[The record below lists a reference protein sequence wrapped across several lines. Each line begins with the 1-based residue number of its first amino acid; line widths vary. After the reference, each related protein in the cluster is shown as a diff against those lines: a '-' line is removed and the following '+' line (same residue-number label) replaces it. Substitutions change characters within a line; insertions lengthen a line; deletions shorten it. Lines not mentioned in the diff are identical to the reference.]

1 MQYKKFIPL
10 AFALSSCSPV
20 PCQINDNFSD
30 GDFNMNPTW
39 SGSTDIF
46 VVNANQEL
54 QVFNTTGGQSYLST
68 QTSNPSID
76 NKEWR
81 FTVKQTFSGSDNNH
95 SRIYLVANGPDL
107 SFGNATSGS
116 NTTGYFLKL
125 GEAGSTDAIK
135 FFRDDG
141 PLGIVEMAA
150 GTAGL
155 VASSFNINIQVIRD
169 NVGNWSVNVDP
180 SGGTNFISEFSIFDN
195 TFNQT
200 NFFGLSCIYTSS
212 NATKFYFD
220 NIYFGNEIPPA
231 VINTPN
237 VRSVVINE
245 IYADP
250 TPSNGMPDAEFIEL
264 YNADSLPYELS
275 GWKLVNT
282 TSEKTIPPFLLNP
295 NEYVIICDANNTS
308 LFPNSIGISA
318 LTALTNA
325 GDSLTLLDFNNNV
338 IDIVSYTDEWY
349 NSTEKS
355 DGGWSLEQMNPY
367 KICSGKFNWSAS
379 NNSVGGTPGIQ
390 NSIYNNSPDNE
401 GPQLLSWNLNQA
413 NEVTLLF
420 SESIDITL
428 SSNFICTNTQ
438 ISNVQ
443 LSESNTVVVITF
455 NANIQP
461 ETFYTLTQS
470 ALSDCE
476 GNISNFFLEIY
487 QGKIPE
493 FGDLIFTEILADP
506 DPVVQGIPSEFI
518 EVFNK
523 SSHTLEL
530 HGLAINSCVFEGSQ
544 LLLPN
549 EYLILGDITESLS
562 FLSTSNKLLIPSF
575 PTLTNSGMLLKLS
588 MNGMHLDS
596 IRYSI
601 DWFDNSF
608 KADGGWSIE
617 LVNPY
622 LPCSTS
628 NNWKACENEI
638 GNSPGYQNSVYSLMP
653 DVSKPELLYLTL
665 EDSSLALHFNEP
677 VTLYGNLFQEENLV
691 GNFLSN
697 NPSTQINLIASVLLE
712 SSIFNFTLEGISDCS
727 GNSTSIS
734 FEWGYPENAS
744 LENLV
749 INEILFNPYV
759 GGFDFVELRNT
770 TTKAICIKNLSIAN
784 GYLNTGAD
792 NEMGTTE
799 GRIILPNEFIVFTE
813 NAKNLEELYPSIQTK
828 NIIQLSVLPSF
839 NNSDGTC
846 IIYSSENEIIDELN
860 YSESMHFQLLNSF
873 EGVSL
878 ERLSDAMPTDQ
889 QSNWHSASEASGF
902 ATPGI
907 ANSQSIS
914 IENMSGVF
922 ELSTSIFSP
931 DNDGMDDVIQFHFS
945 EMKSGCVG
953 NLTIYNERGIRVKRL
968 IRNEYLGPK
977 GIAIWDGLSDNGEAL
992 AIGIYIATFEAFN
1005 EDGIQ
1010 VNYKRDFILARK
1022 L

>member
-1 MQYKKFIPL
+1 MHYKKLLSL
-10 AFALSSCSPV
+10 AFALSSCSLL

-30 GDFNMNPTW
+30 GNFNMNPTW
-39 SGSTDIF
+39 SGSTDVF

-54 QVFNTTGGQSYLST
+54 QLFNTTGGQSYLSAQPT
-68 QTSNPSID
+68 NSTID

-81 FTVKQTFSGSDNNH
+81 IKVKQTFAGSENNN
-95 SRIYLVANGPDL
+95 SRIYLVANESNL
-107 SFGNATSGS
+107 SFVNSTSGS

-125 GEAGSTDAIK
+125 GEGGSNDAIK

-141 PLGIVEMAA
+141 PLGIVELAA
-150 GTAGL
+150 GTLGL
-155 VASSFNINIQVIRD
+155 VASSFNINIQVLRD
-169 NVGNWSVNVDP
+169 NVGNWSANIDP

-195 TFNQT
+195 TYNQT

-220 NIYFGNEIPPA
+220 NIYFGNEIPPV

-245 IYADP
+245 LYVDP
-250 TPSNGMPDAEFIEL
+250 TPSNGLPDAEYIEL
-264 YNADSLPYELS
+264 FNADTIPFELS
-275 GWKLVNT
+275 GWKLVNST
-282 TSEKTIPPFLLNP
+282 TEKILSSYLLNP

-318 LTALTNA
+318 LTALTNS
-325 GDSLTLLDFNNNV
+325 GDSLTLTDFSNNV
-338 IDIVSYTDEWY
+338 IDVVSYSDEWY
-349 NSTEKS
+349 NSSEKS
-355 DGGWSLEQMNPY
+355 DGGWSLEQINPF
-367 KICSGKFNWSAS
+367 KICSGKFNWTAS
-379 NNSVGGTPGIQ
+379 SNTQGGTPGFQ
-390 NSIYNNSPDNE
+390 NSIFNNSPDTQ
-401 GPQLLSWNLNQA
+401 GPQLLNWNLNQA
-413 NEVTLLF
+413 NLVTLIF
-420 SESIDITL
+420 NESLEPTL
-428 SSNFICTNTQ
+428 TGNFICSNAV
-438 ISNVQ
+438 ISNVSF
-443 LSESNTVVVITF
+443 SEGNTIAIITF
-455 NANIQP
+455 NSNFQP
-461 ETFYTLTQS
+461 ETFYTLSQS
-470 ALSDCE
+470 TLSDCE
-476 GNISNFFLEIY
+476 GNISSISIEIY
-487 QGKIPE
+487 QGKTPE

-530 HGLAINSCVFEGSQ
+530 HGLSINSCVFEGSH

-549 EYLILGDITESLS
+549 EYLVLGDVTESLS
-562 FLSTSNKLLIPSF
+562 FLSVSNKLLTPSF

-588 MNGMHLDS
+588 MNGTHLDS
-596 IRYSI
+596 IHYDI
-601 DWFDNSF
+601 NWFNNSF
-608 KADGGWSIE
+608 KANGGWSLE
-617 LVNPY
+617 LVNPN
-622 LPCSTS
+622 LPCSTY
-628 NNWKACENEI
+628 NNWKPCENEI
-638 GNSPGYQNSVYSLMP
+638 GNSPGYENSVYSLMP
-653 DVSKPELLYLTL
+653 DVSKPELLYLTV

-677 VTLYGNLFQEENLV
+677 VTLNGNLFQEENLI

-697 NPSTQINLIASVLLE
+697 NPSTQINLVASVLLD
-712 SSIFNFTLEGISDCS
+712 SSIFNYTLEGVSDCS
-727 GNSTSIS
+727 GNSTYIS
-734 FEWGYPENAS
+734 FDWGYPVDAS
-744 LENLV
+744 AENLV
-749 INEILFNPYV
+749 INEILFNPFV
-759 GGFDFVELRNT
+759 SGSDFVELLNT
-770 TTKAICIKNLSIAN
+770 TSRAVCIRNLSIAN

-813 NAKNLEELYPSIQTK
+813 DEKNLEDLYPSIQTK

-846 IIYSSENEIIDELN
+846 IIYSNQNEIIDEMN

-878 ERLSDAMPTDQ
+878 ERLSSELPSAQ
-889 QSNWHSASEASGF
+889 ESNWHSASESSGF
-902 ATPGI
+902 ATPG
-907 ANSQSIS
+907 AENSQSIS
-914 IENMSGVF
+914 IENMNGVF

-968 IRNEYLGPK
+968 IRNEYLGPE
-977 GIAIWDGLSDNGEAL
+977 GNAIWDGISDNGEAL

>member
-1 MQYKKFIPL
+1 M
-10 AFALSSCSPV
+10 AFALYSCSPV
-20 PCQINDNFSD
+20 PAQINDNFND
-30 GDFNMNPTW
+30 GNFNTNPTW
-39 SGSTDIF
+39 IGSTDVF
-46 VVNANQEL
+46 VVNTSQQL
-54 QVFNTTGGQSYLST
+54 QLFNTTGGQSYLSAET
-68 QTSNPSID
+68 TNSSTD

-95 SRIYLVANGPDL
+95 SRIYLVANGSDL
-107 SFGNATSGS
+107 SFSNVTSGS
-116 NTTGYFLKL
+116 NSTGYFLKL

-141 PLGIVEMAA
+141 PLGIVELAA

-155 VASSFNINIQVIRD
+155 VASSFNLNIQVLRD
-169 NVGNWSVNVDP
+169 NVGNWSVNADP

-195 TFNQT
+195 TYNQT
-200 NFFGLSCIYTSS
+200 NYIGVSCIYTSS

-220 NIYFGNEIPPA
+220 NIYFGNPIIPA
-231 VINTPN
+231 VPNTPN

-245 IYADP
+245 LYADP
-250 TPSNGMPDAEFIEL
+250 TPSNGMPDAEYIEL
-264 YNADSLPYELS
+264 FNADSLSYELS
-275 GWKLVNT
+275 GWKLVNST
-282 TSEKTIPPFLLNP
+282 TAKTLPSFMLNP
-295 NEYVIICDANNTS
+295 NEYVIICDANSTS
-308 LFPNSIGISA
+308 LFPNSIGISS
-318 LTALTNA
+318 LTALTNS
-325 GDSLTLLDFNNNV
+325 GDSLTLLDFNNIV
-338 IDIVSYTDEWY
+338 VDMVSYSDEWY
-349 NSTEKS
+349 NSSEKS
-355 DGGWSLEQMNPY
+355 DGGWSLEQINPY

-379 NNSVGGTPGIQ
+379 NNSVGGTPGTQ
-390 NSIYNNSPDNE
+390 NNIFNNSPDTQ
-401 GPQLLSWNLNQA
+401 GPQLISWNVNLANQ
-413 NEVTLLF
+413 VTLVF
-420 SESIDITL
+420 NESIDNTL

-443 LSESNTVVVITF
+443 FSESNTVVVITF
-455 NANIQP
+455 NANLQP
-461 ETFYTLTQS
+461 ETFYTLALS
-470 ALSDCE
+470 ALSDCD
-476 GNISNFFLEIY
+476 GNISNFSIEIY
-487 QGKIPE
+487 QGKTPE

-518 EVFNK
+518 EVVNK

-530 HGLAINSCVFEGSQ
+530 HGLSINSCVFEGSK

-575 PTLTNSGMLLKLS
+575 PTLTNSGMLLNLS

-601 DWFDNSF
+601 DWFNNSF
-608 KADGGWSIE
+608 KANGGWSLE
-617 LVNPY
+617 LVNPN
-622 LPCSTS
+622 LPCSPS
-628 NNWKACENEI
+628 NNWKPCENEI
-638 GNSPGYQNSVYSLMP
+638 GNSPGYQNSAYSLMP

-677 VTLYGNLFQEENLV
+677 ITLNGNLFQEENLV

-697 NPSTQINLIASVLLE
+697 NPSTQINLVASVLLN
-712 SSIFNFTLEGISDCS
+712 SSIFNYTLEGVSDCS
-727 GNSTSIS
+727 GNSTFIS

-770 TTKAICIKNLSIAN
+770 TANAVCIQNLSIAN
-784 GYLNTGAD
+784 GYLNTSAD
-792 NEMGTTE
+792 IKIGTTE

-813 NAKNLEELYPSIQTK
+813 DEIDLEEIYPSIQTK

-846 IIYSSENEIIDELN
+846 IVYSNQNEIIDELN

-878 ERLSDAMPTDQ
+878 ERLSDAMPTSQ

-902 ATPGI
+902 ATPGV

-977 GIAIWDGLSDNGEAL
+977 GIAIWDGFSDNGEAL

-1005 EDGIQ
+1005 EDGVQ

>member
-1 MQYKKFIPL
+1 MHYKKFIPL

-30 GDFNMNPTW
+30 GNFNMNPTW
-39 SGSTDIF
+39 AGSTDVF
-46 VVNANQEL
+46 VVNASQEL
-54 QVFNTTGGQSYLST
+54 QLFNTSGGQSYLSA
-68 QTSNPSID
+68 QTNNASID

-81 FTVKQTFSGSDNNH
+81 LTVKQTFSGSDNNH
-95 SRIYLVANGPDL
+95 SRIYVVANSPDL
-107 SFGNATSGS
+107 SYSNATSGS
-116 NTTGYFLKL
+116 NSTGYFLKL
-125 GEAGSTDAIK
+125 GEGGSTDAIR

-141 PLGIVEMAA
+141 PLGIVELAA
-150 GTAGL
+150 GTSGL
-155 VASSFNINIQVIRD
+155 VSSSFNINIQIIRD
-169 NVGNWSVNVDP
+169 NLGNWSIHADP
-180 SGGTNFISEFSIFDN
+180 TGGTNFISEFSLFDN
-195 TFNQT
+195 TYNQT
-200 NFFGLSCIYTSS
+200 NFLGLSCIYTSS

-220 NIYFGNEIPPA
+220 NIYFGNEIPPT

-245 IYADP
+245 VYADP
-250 TPSNGMPDAEFIEL
+250 TPSEGMPDAEYIEL

-275 GWKLVNT
+275 GWKLVNST
-282 TSEKTIPPFLLNP
+282 TEKTIPPFLLNP
-295 NEYVIICDANNTS
+295 NEYVIICDANSTY

-318 LTALTNA
+318 LTALTNSL
-325 GDSLTLLDFNNNV
+325 DSLTLIDLSNNV
-338 IDIVSYTDEWY
+338 IDLVSYSDQWY
-349 NSTEKS
+349 NSAEKS

-379 NNSVGGTPGIQ
+379 NNSIGGTPGIQ
-390 NSIYNNSPDNE
+390 NSIFNNSPDTQ
-401 GPQLLSWNLNQA
+401 GPQLISWNINQA
-413 NEVTLLF
+413 NQVTLVF
-420 SESIDITL
+420 NESIDTTL

-438 ISNVQ
+438 ISNVH

-455 NANIQP
+455 NANLQP
-461 ETFYTLTQS
+461 ETFYTITQS

-476 GNISNFFLEIY
+476 GNVSNFSLEIY
-487 QGKIPE
+487 QGKTPE

-518 EVFNK
+518 EVYNK

-530 HGLAINSCVFEGSQ
+530 HGLSINSCVFEGNQ

-549 EYLILGDITESLS
+549 EYLILGDITQSLS

-596 IRYSI
+596 IGYSV
-601 DWFDNSF
+601 DWFNNSF
-608 KADGGWSIE
+608 KANGGWSLE
-617 LVNPY
+617 LVNPN

-628 NNWKACENEI
+628 NNWLPCENEI
-638 GNSPGYQNSVYSLMP
+638 GNSPGYENSIYSLMS

-677 VTLYGNLFQEENLV
+677 VTLNGNLFQEENLI
-691 GNFLSN
+691 GNFIFENASNEIFLSGN
-697 NPSTQINLIASVLLE
+697 ELLDSMVL
-712 SSIFNFTLEGISDCS
+712 NYTLEGISDCS
-727 GNSTSIS
+727 GNTTFIS

-759 GGFDFVELRNT
+759 GGFDFVEVLNT
-770 TTKAICIKNLSIAN
+770 STNAVCIQNLSIAN
-784 GYLNTGAD
+784 GYLNTGSESETA
-792 NEMGTTE
+792 TLE
-799 GRIILPNEFIVFTE
+799 GRIILPNEFIVFSE
-813 NAKNLEELYPSIQTK
+813 DGHELESFYPSVQPE
-828 NIIQLSVLPSF
+828 NIIRVHTVPSF
-839 NNSDGTC
+839 NNASGTC
-846 IIYSSENEIIDELN
+846 VIYSYQNEIIDELN
-860 YSESMHFQLLNSF
+860 YDESMHFQLLNSF

-878 ERLSDAMPTDQ
+878 ERLSPALPTSQ
-889 QSNWHSASEASGF
+889 VSNWHSASESSGF
-902 ATPGI
+902 ATPG
-907 ANSQSIS
+907 AENSQSLS

-931 DNDGMDDVIQFHFS
+931 DNDGIDDVIQFHFS

-953 NLTIYNERGIRVKRL
+953 NLTIYNERGVRVKRL
-968 IRNEYLGPK
+968 IRNEYLGPE
-977 GIAIWDGLSDNGEAL
+977 GIAIWDGLSDNDEAL

>member
-1 MQYKKFIPL
+1 MHYKKFLPI
-10 AFALSSCSPV
+10 AFALYSCSPV
-20 PCQINDNFSD
+20 PAQINDNFND
-30 GDFNMNPTW
+30 GNFNTNPTW
-39 SGSTDIF
+39 IGSTDVF
-46 VVNANQEL
+46 VVNTSQQL
-54 QVFNTTGGQSYLST
+54 QLFNTLGGQSYLSAET
-68 QTSNPSID
+68 TNSSID

-81 FTVKQTFSGSDNNH
+81 LTVKQTFSGSDNNH
-95 SRIYLVANGPDL
+95 SRIYLVANGSDL
-107 SFGNATSGS
+107 SFASATSGS
-116 NTTGYFLKL
+116 NSSGYFLKL

-141 PLGIVEMAA
+141 PLGIVELAA

-155 VASSFNINIQVIRD
+155 VASSFNLNIQVLRD
-169 NVGNWSVNVDP
+169 NIGSWSVQVDP
-180 SGGTNFISEFSIFDN
+180 TGGTNFTSEFSIFDN
-195 TFNQT
+195 TYNQT
-200 NFFGLSCIYTSS
+200 SFVGVSCIYTSS

-220 NIYFGNEIPPA
+220 NIYFGNEIPPT
-231 VINTPN
+231 VVNTPN

-245 IYADP
+245 LYADP
-250 TPSNGMPDAEFIEL
+250 TPSNGLPDAEYIEL
-264 YNADSLPYELS
+264 FNTDSIPFELS
-275 GWKLVNT
+275 GWKLVNST
-282 TSEKTIPPFLLNP
+282 TEKTLPSYLLNP
-295 NEYVIICDANNTS
+295 NEYVILCDANNTS
-308 LFPNSIGISA
+308 WFPNSIGIVS
-318 LTALTNA
+318 LTALTNSA
-325 GDSLTLLDFNNNV
+325 DSLTLLDLNNNT
-338 IDIVSYTDEWY
+338 IDIVSYRDDWY
-349 NSTEKS
+349 NSSEKS
-355 DGGWSLEQMNPY
+355 DGGWSLEQINPF

-379 NNSVGGTPGIQ
+379 SHTQGGTPGIQ
-390 NSIYNNSPDNE
+390 NSIFNNSPDTE
-401 GPQLLSWNLNQA
+401 GPLLLSWDLNQS
-413 NEVTLLF
+413 NQVTLTF
-420 SESIDITL
+420 NESIDNTI

-443 LSESNTVVVITF
+443 FSESNTVVVITF
-455 NANIQP
+455 NANLQP

-470 ALSDCE
+470 GLSDCE
-476 GNISNFFLEIY
+476 GNISNFSIEIY
-487 QGKIPE
+487 QGKTPE
-493 FGDLIFTEILADP
+493 FGDLVFTEILADP

-518 EVFNK
+518 EVYNK

-530 HGLAINSCVFEGSQ
+530 NGLSINSCVFEGSH

-549 EYLILGDITESLS
+549 EYLVLGDVTESLS
-562 FLSTSNKLLIPSF
+562 FLSVSNKLLIPSF

-601 DWFDNSF
+601 DWFNNSF
-608 KADGGWSIE
+608 KANGGWSLE
-617 LVNPY
+617 LANPN

-638 GNSPGYQNSVYSLMP
+638 GNSPGYENSVYSLMP
-653 DVSKPELLYLTL
+653 DVSMPELLYLTL

-677 VTLYGNLFQEENLV
+677 VTQNGNLFQEENLV
-691 GNFLSN
+691 GNFITE
-697 NPSTQINLIASVLLE
+697 NPSTFIILNASEVLNTEVL
-712 SSIFNFTLEGISDCS
+712 NYTLEGISDCS

-744 LENLV
+744 PLNLV

-770 TTKAICIKNLSIAN
+770 TTKTICIKNLSIAN
-784 GYLNTGAD
+784 GYLNTGA
-792 NEMGTTE
+792 NIEIVTTE
-799 GRIILPNEFIVFTE
+799 GRIILPNEYIVFTE
-813 NAKNLEELYPSIQTK
+813 DEKNTEELYPSIQNK
-828 NIIQLSVLPSF
+828 NIIRVNALPTF

-846 IIYSSENEIIDELN
+846 IIYSNQNEIIDEMN

-878 ERLSDAMPTDQ
+878 ERLSSELPSAQ
-889 QSNWHSASEASGF
+889 ESNWHSASESSGF
-902 ATPGI
+902 ATPG
-907 ANSQSIS
+907 AENSQSIS
-914 IENMSGVF
+914 IENMNGVF

-968 IRNEYLGPK
+968 IRNEYLGPE
-977 GIAIWDGLSDNGEAL
+977 GNVIWDGISDNGEAL

>member
-1 MQYKKFIPL
+1 MHYKKIIPL
-10 AFALSSCSPV
+10 AFALSSCSPI

-30 GDFNMNPTW
+30 GNFNMNPTW
-39 SGSTDIF
+39 GGSTDVF
-46 VVNANQEL
+46 VVNTSQEL
-54 QVFNTTGGQSYLST
+54 QLFNTIGGQSYLSS
-68 QTSNPSID
+68 QTTNSTID

-81 FTVKQTFSGSDNNH
+81 ISVKQTFSGSDNNH
-95 SRIYLVANGPDL
+95 SRVYLVANSPDL
-107 SFGNATSGS
+107 SYANATSGS
-116 NTTGYFLKL
+116 NSTGYFLKL
-125 GEAGSTDAIK
+125 GEGGSTDAIR

-141 PLGIVEMAA
+141 PLGIVEMAG

-155 VASSFNINIQVIRD
+155 VASSFNINIQVLRD
-169 NVGNWSVNVDP
+169 NEGNWSVNADA

-195 TFNQT
+195 TYNQT

-250 TPSNGMPDAEFIEL
+250 TPSNGMPDAEYVEL

-275 GWKLVNT
+275 GWKLVNS

-318 LTALTNA
+318 LTALTNSL
-325 GDSLTLLDFNNNV
+325 DSLTLIDFNNNV
-338 IDIVSYTDEWY
+338 VDMVSYSDDWY
-349 NSTEKS
+349 NSSETS
-355 DGGWSLEQMNPY
+355 DGGWSIEQINPF
-367 KICSGKFNWSAS
+367 KICSGKLNWSAS
-379 NNSVGGTPGIQ
+379 NNTLGGTPGIQ
-390 NSIYNNSPDNE
+390 NSLFNNSPDTQ

-413 NEVTLLF
+413 NQVTLLF
-420 SESIDITL
+420 SESIDHTL
-428 SSNFICTNTQ
+428 SSNFLCDNDPISSVEYTEVNT
-438 ISNVQ
+438 
-443 LSESNTVVVITF
+443 TVVVTF
-455 NANIQP
+455 TSNLQP

-487 QGKIPE
+487 QGKTPE

-506 DPVVQGIPSEFI
+506 DPVIQGIPSEFI
-518 EVFNK
+518 EIYNN

-530 HGLAINSCVFEGSQ
+530 HGLSINSCVFQGSQ

-549 EYLILGDITESLS
+549 EYLVLGDVTESLS
-562 FLSTSNKLLIPSF
+562 FLSVSNKLLIPSF

-588 MNGMHLDS
+588 MSGMHLDS
-596 IRYSI
+596 ISYSI
-601 DWFDNSF
+601 DWFNNSF
-608 KADGGWSIE
+608 KANGGWSLE
-617 LVNPY
+617 LVNPNI
-622 LPCSTS
+622 PCNSS
-628 NNWKACENEI
+628 NNWLPCENEI
-638 GNSPGYQNSVYSLMP
+638 GNSPGYENSVYSLMP

-677 VTLYGNLFQEENLV
+677 VTPNGDLFQDEILIGNVIIENASNTIVL
-691 GNFLSN
+691 NTIELLS
-697 NPSTQINLIASVLLE
+697 SSVK
-712 SSIFNFTLEGISDCS
+712 NYTLEGVSDCS
-727 GNSTSIS
+727 GNSTSIY
-734 FEWGYPENAS
+734 FEWGFPVAATTG
-744 LENLV
+744 NLI
-749 INEILFNPYV
+749 INEILFNPFTN
-759 GGFDFVELRNT
+759 GFDFVELYNT
-770 TTKAICIKNLSIAN
+770 STECVLVKNISFAN
-784 GYLNTGAD
+784 ELVSSGGQM
-792 NEMGTTE
+792 EEVTTE
-799 GRIILPNEFIVFTE
+799 GRIILPHHHLAFTE
-813 NAKNLEELYPSIQTK
+813 DVTNSIELYSSLQPK
-828 NIIQLSVLPSF
+828 NILQVNDLPSF
-839 NNSDGTC
+839 NDADGRC
-846 IIYSSENEIIDELN
+846 FLYSNQNEIIDELN

-878 ERLSDAMPTDQ
+878 ERLSSDLPTAQ
-889 QSNWHSASEASGF
+889 VSNWHSASESSGF
-902 ATPGI
+902 ATPG
-907 ANSQSIS
+907 AENSQSLF
-914 IENMSGVF
+914 IENMTGVF
-922 ELSTSIFSP
+922 KLSPSIFSP
-931 DNDGMDDVIQFHFS
+931 DNDGIDDVIQFHFS

-953 NLTIYNERGIRVKRL
+953 SLTIYNERGIRVKRL
-968 IRNEYLGPK
+968 VRNEYLGPE

>member
-1 MQYKKFIPL
+1 MNYKKFLPM
-10 AFALSSCSPV
+10 AFALYSCSPV
-20 PCQINDNFSD
+20 PAQINDNFSD
-30 GDFNMNPTW
+30 GNFNMNPTW
-39 SGSTDIF
+39 IGSTDVF
-46 VVNANQEL
+46 VVNTSQQL
-54 QVFNTTGGQSYLST
+54 QLFNTTGGQSYLST
-68 QTSNPSID
+68 ETTNSSID

-81 FTVKQTFSGSDNNH
+81 LTVKQTFSGSDNNH
-95 SRIYLVANGPDL
+95 SRIYLVANGSDL
-107 SFGNATSGS
+107 SFASATSGS
-116 NTTGYFLKL
+116 NSSGYFLKL

-135 FFRDDG
+135 FFRDEG
-141 PLGIVEMAA
+141 ALGIVELAA

-155 VASSFNINIQVIRD
+155 VASSFNINLQVLRD
-169 NVGNWSVNVDP
+169 NAGNWSVAVDP

-195 TFNQT
+195 TYNQT
-200 NFFGLSCIYTSS
+200 NFLGLSCIYTSS

-220 NIYFGNEIPPA
+220 NIYFGNEIPPE

-245 IYADP
+245 LYADP
-250 TPSNGMPDAEFIEL
+250 TPSNGLPDAEYIEL
-264 YNADSLPYELS
+264 FNTDSVPYELS
-275 GWKLVNT
+275 GWKLVNS
-282 TSEKTIPPFLLNP
+282 TSEKTIPSFLLNP
-295 NEYVIICDANNTS
+295 NENVIICDANYTS

-338 IDIVSYTDEWY
+338 VDIVSYTDEWY
-349 NSTEKS
+349 NSSEKS
-355 DGGWSLEQMNPY
+355 DGGWSLEQINPF

-379 NNSVGGTPGIQ
+379 SHTQGGTPGFQ
-390 NSIYNNSPDNE
+390 NSIFNNSPDIQ

-413 NEVTLLF
+413 NQVTLIF
-420 SESIDITL
+420 NESLEPTL
-428 SSNFICTNTQ
+428 TGNFICSNAV
-438 ISNVQ
+438 ISNVSF
-443 LSESNTVVVITF
+443 SEGNTIAIITF
-455 NANIQP
+455 NSNFQP
-461 ETFYTLTQS
+461 ETFYTLSQS
-470 ALSDCE
+470 TLSDCN
-476 GNISNFFLEIY
+476 GNISNFVLEIY
-487 QGKIPE
+487 QGKTPE
-493 FGDLIFTEILADP
+493 FGDLIFSEILADP

-518 EVFNK
+518 EIFNK

-530 HGLAINSCVFEGSQ
+530 KGLCINSCVFEGNY

-549 EYLILGDITESLS
+549 EYLVLGDVTESLS
-562 FLSTSNKLLIPSF
+562 FLSVSNKLLIPSF

-601 DWFDNSF
+601 DWFKNSF
-608 KADGGWSIE
+608 KANGGWSLE
-617 LVNPY
+617 LVNPN

-628 NNWKACENEI
+628 INWLACESDI
-638 GNSPGYQNSVYSLMP
+638 GNTPAFQNSVYSLSP
-653 DVSKPELLYLTL
+653 DTSAPELLYLTL
-665 EDSSLALHFNEP
+665 ENSSVALHFNEL
-677 VTLYGNLFQEENLV
+677 VTLNGNLFQEENLV
-691 GNFLSN
+691 SNFIFETALNEIFLSGN
-697 NPSTQINLIASVLLE
+697 ELLDSTV
-712 SSIFNFTLEGISDCS
+712 FNYTLEGISDCS
-727 GNSTSIS
+727 GNSTSI
-734 FEWGYPENAS
+734 FFKWGYPEDAS
-744 LENLV
+744 PLNLV

-770 TTKAICIKNLSIAN
+770 TTKAICIKNLSVAN
-784 GYLNTGAD
+784 GYLNTGA
-792 NEMGTTE
+792 NIEIVTTE

-813 NAKNLEELYPSIQTK
+813 DEKNIEEMYPSIQTK
-828 NIIQLSVLPSF
+828 NIIRVDALPSF

-846 IIYSSENEIIDELN
+846 IIYSNQNEIIDELN
-860 YSESMHFQLLNSF
+860 YSESMHFQLLSSF

-878 ERLSDAMPTDQ
+878 ERLSSELPTAQ
-889 QSNWHSASEASGF
+889 ESNWHSASESSGF
-902 ATPGI
+902 ATPG
-907 ANSQSIS
+907 AENSQSLL
-914 IENMSGVF
+914 IENMSGAF

-968 IRNEYLGPK
+968 MRNEYLGPE
-977 GIAIWDGLSDNGEAL
+977 GIAIWDGISDNGEAL

>member
-1 MQYKKFIPL
+1 MHYKKFIPL

-30 GDFNMNPTW
+30 GNFNMNPTW
-39 SGSTDIF
+39 AGSTDVF
-46 VVNANQEL
+46 VVNASQEL
-54 QVFNTTGGQSYLST
+54 QLFNTSGGQSYLSA
-68 QTSNPSID
+68 QTNNASID

-81 FTVKQTFSGSDNNH
+81 LTVKQTFSGSDNNH
-95 SRIYLVANGPDL
+95 SRIYVVANSPDL
-107 SFGNATSGS
+107 SYSNATSGS
-116 NTTGYFLKL
+116 NSTGYFLKL
-125 GEAGSTDAIK
+125 GEGGSTDAIR

-141 PLGIVEMAA
+141 PLGIVELAA
-150 GTAGL
+150 GTSGL
-155 VASSFNINIQVIRD
+155 VSSSFNINIQIIRD
-169 NVGNWSVNVDP
+169 NLGNWSIHADP
-180 SGGTNFISEFSIFDN
+180 TGGTNFISEFSLFDN
-195 TFNQT
+195 TYNQT
-200 NFFGLSCIYTSS
+200 NFLGLSCIYTSS

-220 NIYFGNEIPPA
+220 NIYFGNEIPPT

-245 IYADP
+245 VYADP
-250 TPSNGMPDAEFIEL
+250 TPSEGMPDAEYIEL

-275 GWKLVNT
+275 GWKLVNST
-282 TSEKTIPPFLLNP
+282 TEKTIPPFLLNP
-295 NEYVIICDANNTS
+295 NEYVIICDANSTY

-318 LTALTNA
+318 LTALTNSL
-325 GDSLTLLDFNNNV
+325 DSLTLIDFSNNV
-338 IDIVSYTDEWY
+338 IDLVSYSDQWY
-349 NSTEKS
+349 NSAEKS

-367 KICSGKFNWSAS
+367 KICSGTFNWSAS
-379 NNSVGGTPGIQ
+379 NNSIGGTPGIQ
-390 NSIYNNSPDNE
+390 NSIFNNSPDTQ
-401 GPQLLSWNLNQA
+401 GPQLISWNVNQA
-413 NEVTLLF
+413 NQVTLVF
-420 SESIDITL
+420 NESIDTTL

-438 ISNVQ
+438 ISNVH

-455 NANIQP
+455 NANLQP
-461 ETFYTLTQS
+461 ETFYTITQS

-476 GNISNFFLEIY
+476 GNVSNFSLEIY
-487 QGKIPE
+487 QGKTPE

-518 EVFNK
+518 EVYNK

-530 HGLAINSCVFEGSQ
+530 HGLSINSCVFEGNQ

-549 EYLILGDITESLS
+549 EYLILGDITQSLS

-596 IRYSI
+596 IGYSV
-601 DWFDNSF
+601 DWFNNSF
-608 KADGGWSIE
+608 KANGGWSLE
-617 LVNPY
+617 LVNPN

-628 NNWKACENEI
+628 NNWKPCENEI
-638 GNSPGYQNSVYSLMP
+638 GNSPGYENSVYSLMH

-677 VTLYGNLFQEENLV
+677 VTLNGNLFQEENLI
-691 GNFLSN
+691 GNFIFENASNEIFLSGN
-697 NPSTQINLIASVLLE
+697 ELLDSTVL
-712 SSIFNFTLEGISDCS
+712 NYTLEGISDCS
-727 GNSTSIS
+727 GNTTFIS

-759 GGFDFVELRNT
+759 GGFDFVEVLNT
-770 TTKAICIKNLSIAN
+770 STNAVCIQNLSIAN
-784 GYLNTGAD
+784 GYLNTGSESETA
-792 NEMGTTE
+792 TLE
-799 GRIILPNEFIVFTE
+799 GRIILPNEFIVFSE
-813 NAKNLEELYPSIQTK
+813 DGNELESFYPSVQPE
-828 NIIQLSVLPSF
+828 NIIRVHTVPSF
-839 NNSDGTC
+839 NNASGTC
-846 IIYSSENEIIDELN
+846 VIYSYQNEIIDELN
-860 YSESMHFQLLNSF
+860 YDESMHFQLLNSF
-873 EGVSL
+873 EGISL
-878 ERLSDAMPTDQ
+878 ERLSPALPTSQ
-889 QSNWHSASEASGF
+889 VSNWHSASESSGF
-902 ATPGI
+902 ATPG
-907 ANSQSIS
+907 AENSQSLS

-931 DNDGMDDVIQFHFS
+931 DNDGMDDVMQFHFS

-968 IRNEYLGPK
+968 VRNEYLGPE
-977 GIAIWDGLSDNGEAL
+977 GNAIWDGLSDNGEAL

>member
-1 MQYKKFIPL
+1 MHYKKFIPL

-30 GDFNMNPTW
+30 GNFNMNPTW
-39 SGSTDIF
+39 SGSTDVF
-46 VVNANQEL
+46 VVNASQEL
-54 QVFNTTGGQSYLST
+54 QVFNTTGGQSYLSA

-107 SFGNATSGS
+107 SFANSTSGS

-125 GEAGSTDAIK
+125 GEGGSTDAIK

-195 TFNQT
+195 TYNQI
-200 NFFGLSCIYTSS
+200 NFLGMSCIYTSS

-237 VRSVVINE
+237 VRSVVFNE

-250 TPSNGMPDAEFIEL
+250 TPSNGMADAEYIEL

-275 GWKLVNT
+275 GWKLVNST
-282 TSEKTIPPFLLNP
+282 TEKTIPPFLLNP
-295 NEYVIICDANNTS
+295 SEYVIICDANNTS

-318 LTALTNA
+318 LPALTNA

-338 IDIVSYTDEWY
+338 IDFVSYSDQWY

-355 DGGWSLEQMNPY
+355 DGGWSLEQVNPY

-390 NSIYNNSPDNE
+390 NSIFNNSPDTQ
-401 GPQLLSWNLNQA
+401 GPQLISWNVNQA
-413 NEVTLLF
+413 NQVTLVF
-420 SESIDITL
+420 NESIDTTL

-438 ISNVQ
+438 VSNVQ
-443 LSESNTVVVITF
+443 LSESNNVVVITF
-455 NANIQP
+455 NANLQP
-461 ETFYTLTQS
+461 ETFYTLTQA

-487 QGKIPE
+487 QGKTPE

-518 EVFNK
+518 EVYNK
-523 SSHTLEL
+523 SLHTLEL
-530 HGLAINSCVFEGSQ
+530 HGLSINSCVFEGSQ

-617 LVNPY
+617 LVNPN

-628 NNWKACENEI
+628 KNWKACENEI
-638 GNSPGYQNSVYSLMP
+638 GNSPGYENSVYSLMP
-653 DVSKPELLYLTL
+653 DVSIPELLYLTL

-677 VTLYGNLFQEENLV
+677 VTLNGNLFQEENLV
-691 GNFLSN
+691 GNFLSDS
-697 NPSTQINLIASVLLE
+697 PSTQINLVASLLLD
-712 SSIFNFTLEGISDCS
+712 SSIFNYTLEGVSDCS
-727 GNSTSIS
+727 GNTTFIS

-784 GYLNTGAD
+784 GYLNSGAD

-813 NAKNLEELYPSIQTK
+813 DETNLEELYPSIQTK
-828 NIIQLSVLPSF
+828 NILQLSVLPSF

-846 IIYSSENEIIDELN
+846 IIYSNQNEIIDELN

-878 ERLSDAMPTDQ
+878 ERLSDAMPTSQ

-902 ATPGI
+902 ATPGV

-953 NLTIYNERGIRVKRL
+953 SLTIYNERGIRVKRL
-968 IRNEYLGPK
+968 VRNEYLGPE
-977 GIAIWDGLSDNGEAL
+977 GNAIWDGLSDNGEAL

-1005 EDGIQ
+1005 EDGMQ

>member
-1 MQYKKFIPL
+1 MHYKKFIPL

-30 GDFNMNPTW
+30 GNFNMNPTW
-39 SGSTDIF
+39 AGSTDVF
-46 VVNANQEL
+46 VVNVSQEL
-54 QVFNTTGGQSYLST
+54 QMFNATGGQSYLSA
-68 QTSNPSID
+68 QTNNPSID

-95 SRIYLVANGPDL
+95 SRIYLVANGTDL
-107 SFGNATSGS
+107 SFSNSTSGS
-116 NTTGYFLKL
+116 NATGYFLKL
-125 GEAGSTDAIK
+125 GESGSTDAIK

-141 PLGIVEMAA
+141 PMGIVEMAA

-155 VASSFNINIQVIRD
+155 VASSFNINIQVLRD
-169 NVGNWSVNVDP
+169 NVGNWSVNVDS

-195 TFNQT
+195 TYNQT
-200 NFFGLSCIYTSS
+200 SFIGVSCIYTSS

-245 IYADP
+245 LYADP
-250 TPSNGMPDAEFIEL
+250 SPSYGMPDAEYIEL
-264 YNADSLPYELS
+264 FNADSLSYELS
-275 GWKLVNT
+275 GWKLVNS

-318 LTALTNA
+318 LTALTNS
-325 GDSLTLLDFNNNV
+325 GDSLTLIDFNNNV
-338 IDIVSYTDEWY
+338 VDMVSYSDDWY
-349 NSTEKS
+349 NSSEKS
-355 DGGWSLEQMNPY
+355 DGGWSLEQMNPH

-379 NNSVGGTPGIQ
+379 NNSIGGTPGIQ
-390 NSIYNNSPDNE
+390 NSIFNNSPDTQ
-401 GPQLLSWNLNQA
+401 GPQLISWNVNQA

-420 SESIDITL
+420 SESIDATL

-455 NANIQP
+455 NANLQP

-476 GNISNFFLEIY
+476 GNISNFSIEIY
-487 QGKIPE
+487 QGKTPE

-518 EVFNK
+518 EVYNK
-523 SSHTLEL
+523 TSHTLEL
-530 HGLAINSCVFEGSQ
+530 HGLSINSCVFEGSQ

-549 EYLILGDITESLS
+549 EYLVLGDVTESLS
-562 FLSTSNKLLIPSF
+562 FLSVSNKLLIPSF

-601 DWFDNSF
+601 DWFNTSF
-608 KADGGWSIE
+608 KANGGWSLE
-617 LVNPY
+617 LVNPN

-628 NNWKACENEI
+628 KNWLPCENEI
-638 GNSPGYQNSVYSLMP
+638 GNSPGYENSVYSLMP

-665 EDSSLALHFNEP
+665 EDSSLTLHFNEP
-677 VTLYGNLFQEENLV
+677 VTLNGNLFQEENSI

-697 NPSTQINLIASVLLE
+697 IPSTQINLVASVLLD
-712 SSIFNFTLEGISDCS
+712 SSIFNYTLEGVSDCS
-727 GNSTSIS
+727 GNSTFIS

-759 GGFDFVELRNT
+759 GGFDFVELLNNT
-770 TTKAICIKNLSIAN
+770 SRAVCIRNLSIAN
-784 GYLNTGAD
+784 GNLNTGAD

-799 GRIILPNEFIVFTE
+799 GRIILPNEFIVFTD
-813 NAKNLEELYPSIQTK
+813 NVKNIEELYPSIQTK
-828 NIIQLSVLPSF
+828 NIIRVNALPTF

-846 IIYSSENEIIDELN
+846 IIYSNQNEIIDELN

-878 ERLSDAMPTDQ
+878 ERLSVAMPTSQ

-902 ATPGI
+902 ATPGV

-968 IRNEYLGPK
+968 VRNEYLGPE
-977 GIAIWDGLSDNGEAL
+977 GNAIWDGLSDNGEAL

>member
-1 MQYKKFIPL
+1 MHYKKFIPL

-20 PCQINDNFSD
+20 PAQINENFSD
-30 GDFNMNPTW
+30 GDFNLNPTW
-39 SGSTDIF
+39 SGSTDVF
-46 VVNANQEL
+46 VVNTSQQL
-54 QVFNTTGGQSYLST
+54 QLFNTTGGQSYLSAET
-68 QTSNPSID
+68 TNSSID

-95 SRIYLVANGPDL
+95 SRIYLVTNGSDL
-107 SFGNATSGS
+107 SFSNVTSGS
-116 NTTGYFLKL
+116 NSTGYFLKL
-125 GEAGSTDAIK
+125 GEAGLTDAIK

-141 PLGIVEMAA
+141 PLGIVELVA

-155 VASSFNINIQVIRD
+155 VASSFNLNIQVQRD

-180 SGGTNFISEFSIFDN
+180 SGGVNFISEFSIFDN
-195 TFNQT
+195 TYNQT
-200 NFFGLSCIYTSS
+200 NYIGVSCIYTSS

-220 NIYFGNEIPPA
+220 NIYFGNPIIP
-231 VINTPN
+231 VIPNTPN
-237 VRSVVINE
+237 ERSVVINE
-245 IYADP
+245 LYADP
-250 TPSNGMPDAEFIEL
+250 TPSNGLPDAEYIEL
-264 YNADSLPYELS
+264 FNTDSVPYELS
-275 GWKLVNT
+275 GWKLVNSA
-282 TSEKTIPPFLLNP
+282 SEKTIPPFLLHP
-295 NEYVIICDANNTS
+295 NEYVIICDANFTS

-338 IDIVSYTDEWY
+338 IDVVSYSGEWY
-349 NSTEKS
+349 NSAEKS
-355 DGGWSLEQMNPY
+355 DGGWSLEQVNPY

-390 NSIYNNSPDNE
+390 NSIFNNSPDTQ
-401 GPQLLSWNLNQA
+401 GSQLISWNVNQA
-413 NEVTLLF
+413 NQVTLVF
-420 SESIDITL
+420 NESIDTTL

-443 LSESNTVVVITF
+443 ISESNTVVVITF
-455 NANIQP
+455 NANLQP

-476 GNISNFFLEIY
+476 GNISNFSIEIY

-493 FGDLIFTEILADP
+493 FGDLLFTEILADP

-530 HGLAINSCVFEGSQ
+530 HGLSINSYLFEGSQ

-549 EYLILGDITESLS
+549 EYLVLGDVTESLS
-562 FLSTSNKLLIPSF
+562 FLSVSNKLLIPSF

-596 IRYSI
+596 IRYSL
-601 DWFDNSF
+601 DWFNNSF
-608 KADGGWSIE
+608 KANGGWSLE

-628 NNWKACENEI
+628 NNWKPCQNEI
-638 GNSPGYQNSVYSLMP
+638 GNSPGYENSVYSLMP

-665 EDSSLALHFNEP
+665 EGSSLALRFNEP
-677 VTLYGNLFQEENLV
+677 VTLNGNLFLEENLV
-691 GNFLSN
+691 SNFIFETASNEIFLSGN
-697 NPSTQINLIASVLLE
+697 VLLD
-712 SSIFNFTLEGISDCS
+712 SAVFNYTLEGISDCS
-727 GNSTSIS
+727 GNNTSIS
-734 FEWGYPENAS
+734 FEWGYPVAARAG
-744 LENLV
+744 NLI
-749 INEILFNPYV
+749 INEILFNPFTN
-759 GGFDFVELRNT
+759 GSDFVELYNT
-770 TTKAICIKNLSIAN
+770 SSECVLLKNISFANASLSS
-784 GYLNTGAD
+784 GGQLDEVTSD
-792 NEMGTTE
+792 
-799 GRIILPNEFIVFTE
+799 GRIILPHQHLVFTE
-813 NAKNLEELYPSIQTK
+813 DGTDLITLYSTTHPL
-828 NIIQLSVLPSF
+828 NILRVNDLPSF
-839 NNSDGTC
+839 NDSDGRC
-846 IIYSSENEIIDELN
+846 ILYSNQNEIIDELN

-878 ERLSDAMPTDQ
+878 ERLSEAMPTGQ
-889 QSNWHSASEASGF
+889 QSNWHSASETSGF
-902 ATPGI
+902 ATPGVE
-907 ANSQSIS
+907 NSQSIS

-922 ELSTSIFSP
+922 ELSKSIFSP
-931 DNDGMDDVIQFHFS
+931 DNDGIDDVIQFYFS

-968 IRNEYLGPK
+968 IRNEYLGPE
-977 GIAIWDGLSDNGEAL
+977 GNAIWDGLSDNGEAL

-1010 VNYKRDFILARK
+1010 VNYKRNFILARK

>member
-1 MQYKKFIPL
+1 M
-10 AFALSSCSPV
+10 AFALYSCSPV
-20 PCQINDNFSD
+20 PAQINDNFND
-30 GDFNMNPTW
+30 GNFNTNPTW
-39 SGSTDIF
+39 IGSTDVF
-46 VVNANQEL
+46 VVNTSQQL
-54 QVFNTTGGQSYLST
+54 QLFNTLGGQSYLSAET
-68 QTSNPSID
+68 TNSSID

-81 FTVKQTFSGSDNNH
+81 LTVKQTFSGSDNNH
-95 SRIYLVANGPDL
+95 SRIYLVANGSDL
-107 SFGNATSGS
+107 SFASATSGS
-116 NTTGYFLKL
+116 NSSGYFLKL

-141 PLGIVEMAA
+141 PLGIVELAA

-155 VASSFNINIQVIRD
+155 VASSFNLNIQVLRD
-169 NVGNWSVNVDP
+169 NIGSWSVQVDP
-180 SGGTNFISEFSIFDN
+180 TGGTNFTSEFSIFDN
-195 TFNQT
+195 TYNQT
-200 NFFGLSCIYTSS
+200 SFVGVSCIYTSS

-220 NIYFGNEIPPA
+220 NIYFGNEIPPT
-231 VINTPN
+231 VVNTPN

-245 IYADP
+245 LYADP
-250 TPSNGMPDAEFIEL
+250 TPSNGLPDAEYIEL
-264 YNADSLPYELS
+264 FNTDSIPFELS
-275 GWKLVNT
+275 GWKLVNST
-282 TSEKTIPPFLLNP
+282 TEKTLPSYLLNP
-295 NEYVIICDANNTS
+295 NEYVILCDANNTS
-308 LFPNSIGISA
+308 WFPNSIGIVS
-318 LTALTNA
+318 LTALTNSA
-325 GDSLTLLDFNNNV
+325 DSLTLLDLNNNT
-338 IDIVSYTDEWY
+338 IDIVSYRDDWY
-349 NSTEKS
+349 NSSEKS
-355 DGGWSLEQMNPY
+355 DGGWSLEQINPF

-379 NNSVGGTPGIQ
+379 SHTQGGTPGIQ
-390 NSIYNNSPDNE
+390 NSIFNNSPDTE
-401 GPQLLSWNLNQA
+401 GPLLLSWDLNQS
-413 NEVTLLF
+413 NQVTLTF
-420 SESIDITL
+420 NESIDNTI

-443 LSESNTVVVITF
+443 FSESNTVVVITF
-455 NANIQP
+455 NANLQP

-470 ALSDCE
+470 GLSDCE
-476 GNISNFFLEIY
+476 GNISNFSIEIY
-487 QGKIPE
+487 QGKTPE
-493 FGDLIFTEILADP
+493 FGDLVFTEILADP

-518 EVFNK
+518 EVYNK

-530 HGLAINSCVFEGSQ
+530 NGLSINSCVFEGSH

-549 EYLILGDITESLS
+549 EYLVLGDVTESLS
-562 FLSTSNKLLIPSF
+562 FLSVSNKLLIPSF

-596 IRYSI
+596 IGYSA
-601 DWFDNSF
+601 DWFNNSF
-608 KADGGWSIE
+608 KANGGWSLE
-617 LVNPY
+617 LVNPN

-638 GNSPGYQNSVYSLMP
+638 GNSPGYENSVYSLMP
-653 DVSKPELLYLTL
+653 DVSMPELLYLTL

-677 VTLYGNLFQEENLV
+677 VTQNGNLFQEENLV
-691 GNFLSN
+691 GNFITE
-697 NPSTQINLIASVLLE
+697 NPSTFIILNASEVLNTEVL
-712 SSIFNFTLEGISDCS
+712 NYTLEGISDCS

-744 LENLV
+744 PLNLV

-770 TTKAICIKNLSIAN
+770 TTKTICIKNLSIAN
-784 GYLNTGAD
+784 GYLNTGA
-792 NEMGTTE
+792 NIEIVTTE
-799 GRIILPNEFIVFTE
+799 GRIILPNEYIVFTE
-813 NAKNLEELYPSIQTK
+813 DEKNTEELYPSIQNK
-828 NIIQLSVLPSF
+828 NIIRVNALPTF

-846 IIYSSENEIIDELN
+846 IIYSNQNEIIDEMN

-878 ERLSDAMPTDQ
+878 ERLSSELPSAQ
-889 QSNWHSASEASGF
+889 ESNWHSASESSGF
-902 ATPGI
+902 ATPG
-907 ANSQSIS
+907 AENSQSIS
-914 IENMSGVF
+914 IENMNGVF

-968 IRNEYLGPK
+968 IRNEYFGPE
-977 GIAIWDGLSDNGEAL
+977 GNAIWDGISDNGEAL